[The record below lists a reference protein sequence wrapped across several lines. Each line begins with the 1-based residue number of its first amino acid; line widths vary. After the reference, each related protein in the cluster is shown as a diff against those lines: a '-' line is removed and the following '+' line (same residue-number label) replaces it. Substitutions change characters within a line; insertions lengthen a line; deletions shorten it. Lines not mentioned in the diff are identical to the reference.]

1 MRFRLS
7 LAAVPLCLLVAMMSP
22 AAIAEQA
29 LTPQMRAQLAARPSA
44 PAPLAPMHF
53 TECIDG
59 MADIYP
65 CSNIDLLAFVP
76 VSEFASAST
85 NSLWGWTDPDS
96 GTEYALIGTD
106 NGTAFYALDPAD
118 HPRYLGKLPT
128 HAGTGSSLWRDVRV
142 YANHAFVVSD
152 SNPGHGMQ
160 VFDLTRLRG
169 VTTPQTFTE
178 DGHYGA
184 FGSGHTIAINEDTGF
199 AYVPGTN
206 LTCPGDSGSGGLQ
219 MIDIHVPAT
228 PTFAGCIGDAGYT
241 HESQCWVYHGPDTQH
256 AGKEICVNA
265 NGPSKRIAIVD
276 VSNKAAPD
284 TLSSSTYPQASYP
297 HQGWLTEDHRYL
309 LVDDELDDGDFGN
322 TAWTFV
328 WDVSD
333 LDAPVLVGHHDPGLN
348 VIDHNQYVHGQYV
361 YQSNYEAG
369 LRILRMDNLS
379 QAQMTEVA
387 FFDTY
392 PDSDNVAFNGSW
404 NNYRFPGSGNVIV
417 SGIDEGFFVLA
428 PRLCTPPAVP
438 TGLVASASGDNTID
452 LSWSA
457 GAAGDTY
464 RVERAQGGCSGNFET
479 IADQLAAA
487 TYSDTG
493 ASGDVTYGYRIVA
506 SDSTGDCAAP
516 ASACVEAQTT
526 GACTAAPLFGGISA
540 AVNAGTGECRV
551 DLGWSAAEP
560 ACGGPANYSVYRS
573 DVADFTPAAE
583 NRIVQGLID
592 LDYADATVAGGAPQY
607 YVVRSND
614 SANASEDHNLVRLS
628 VVPTGPAIDGTFGS
642 GAEPG
647 DPVFEAE
654 GVTDPSDVRRPDE
667 FDPDEIRHAGWHHS
681 ITRVHTGTQSFWST
695 AANNL
700 CVTLVTP
707 PLTLTA
713 GEASLLS
720 FWTAWD
726 VEQGW
731 DGGVVE
737 VSTDDG
743 ASWTRLTPTGG
754 YPGTITSGGSLCG
767 IAQGSGA
774 FTGEGQLGWSQ
785 QEIDLAAWA
794 GQSIKLRWLYR
805 TDTSQT
811 GEGWYVDD
819 IAISHAQVPGM
830 CMLGHDRIFED
841 GFETALP

>member
-1 MRFRLS
+1 MNLRYAHASVLLS
-7 LAAVPLCLLVAMMSP
+7 FCFASIAMAAGAGLSP
-22 AAIAEQA
+22 SMQ
-29 LTPQMRAQLAARPSA
+29 AQLAARPTA
-44 PAPLAPMHF
+44 PTPLAPRHF
-53 TECIDG
+53 TACVDG

-65 CSNIDLLAFVP
+65 CSNIDLLSFTP
-76 VSEFASAST
+76 VSEFSSIST
-85 NSLWGWTDPDS
+85 NSLWGWTDSTTDI
-96 GTEYALIGTD
+96 EYALIGAD
-106 NGTAFYALDPAD
+106 NGVAFYDLSLPD

-128 HAGTGSSLWRDVRV
+128 HAGTSSSLWRDVRV
-142 YANHAFVVSD
+142 YADHAFVVSD
-152 SNPGHGMQ
+152 NNPGHGMQ

-178 DGHYGA
+178 DAHYGA
-184 FGSGHTIAINEDTGF
+184 FGSGHTISVNEDTGF

-206 LTCPGDSGSGGLQ
+206 LTCPGDSGHGGLQ
-219 MIDIHVPAT
+219 MLDIRVPAT

-241 HESQCWVYHGPDTQH
+241 HESQCWVYHGPDTEH
-256 AGKEICVNA
+256 VGKEICVNA
-265 NGPSKRIAIVD
+265 NGPSRHIAIVD
-276 VSNKAAPD
+276 VSDKSAPD

-297 HQGWLTEDHRYL
+297 HQGWLTDDHRYL
-309 LVDDELDDGDFGN
+309 LVDDELDEGDFGN
-322 TAWTFV
+322 MAWTFI

-333 LDAPVLVGHHDPGLN
+333 LDAPVLVGHHDPGLT

-379 QAQMTEVA
+379 QTQMSEVA

-392 PDSDNVAFNGSW
+392 PNSDNPSFNGSW

-428 PRLCTPPAVP
+428 PRLCTPPAIP
-438 TGLVASASGDNTID
+438 TGLTATANGDNTID

-464 RVERAQGGCSGNFET
+464 RVERAQGGCSGNFTT

-487 TYSDTG
+487 TYSDTS
-493 ASGDVTYGYRIVA
+493 ASGDVTYGYRVVA
-506 SDSTGDCAAP
+506 SDDTGACVAE

-526 GACTAAPLFGGISA
+526 GACTAPPLFAGISA

-551 DLGWSAAEP
+551 DLGWSAATP
-560 ACGGPANYSVYRS
+560 ACGGVANYSVYRS
-573 DVADFTPAAE
+573 DVAGFTPAAG
-583 NRIVQGLID
+583 NRIAQGLID
-592 LDYADATVAGGAPQY
+592 LDYADSSVAGGAPQY
-607 YVVRSND
+607 YVVRSSD
-614 SANASEDHNLVRLS
+614 SSNASEDGNLVRLS
-628 VVPTGPAIDGTFGS
+628 VVPTGPATDGTFGS

-654 GVTDPSDVRRPDE
+654 GVTDPLDERRPGDL
-667 FDPDEIRHAGWHHS
+667 DPDEIRHAGWHHS
-681 ITRVHTGTQSFWST
+681 VTRVHAGTQSFWST

-713 GEASLLS
+713 GETSSLS
-720 FWTAWD
+720 FWTLWD

-737 VSTDDG
+737 ISTDDG
-743 ASWTRLTPTGG
+743 TSWTRLTPAGG
-754 YPGTITSGGSLCG
+754 YPGTITDGGSLCG
-767 IAQGSGA
+767 IAEGSGA
-774 FTGEGQLGWSQ
+774 FTGEGHFSWTQKQ
-785 QEIDLAAWA
+785 VDLAAYA
-794 GQSIKLRWLYR
+794 GQSVKLRWLYR
-805 TDTSQT
+805 TDTAQT

-819 IAISHAQVPGM
+819 VAITHAQVPGM
-830 CMLGHDRIFED
+830 CMAGGDVVFAD
-841 GFETALP
+841 GFDTPVP